1 MLGHKASLNKFKKSE
16 IVSNIFFNLIGM
28 KLEINCKKI
37 TGNFTNMWRLNNM
50 LLNNQLVKKKSKEK
64 NYTETNGNGNTAY
77 QCDAAKAVLRE
88 FHSNKFLC

>member
-16 IVSNIFFNLIGM
+16 IVSNIFFNLSGM

-50 LLNNQLVKKKSKEK
+50 LLNNLEIKEEIKREIRKS
-64 NYTETNGNGNTAY
+64 
-77 QCDAAKAVLRE
+77 
-88 FHSNKFLC
+88 

>member
-1 MLGHKASLNKFKKSE
+1 
-16 IVSNIFFNLIGM
+16 
-28 KLEINCKKI
+28 
-37 TGNFTNMWRLNNM
+37 MWRLNNM
-50 LLNNQLVKKKSKEK
+50 LLNNQWVKKKSKEK